1 MRVEEK
7 SQHSVNW
14 IKSGDTV
21 YVSFDKDTDKV
32 AFNKVETEA
41 KPKKPRAAGKKSAA
55 KSAEGK
61 KESAGSET

>member
-1 MRVEEK
+1 M
-7 SQHSVNW
+7 
-14 IKSGDTV
+14 
-21 YVSFDKDTDKV
+21 SFDKDTDKV
-32 AFNKVETEA
+32 AFNKIETEA